1 MNSRRWRARRWWRL
15 ATVAVTVAAS
25 FGAAQPVEAQTIE
38 QFVVQ
43 RRLEMGQA
51 RASHQAAL
59 AAFNVLDR
67 QFSQALDEVRAAR
80 RSGDN
85 ARLERAYALAQD
97 RSVPHRAQEAR
108 LTEAAAAL
116 VRARLAL
123 IDALAGRM
131 EELVRNMDAVG
142 SGEQR
147 ARLNVLFM
155 DHQRELQGLESEAAD
170 TFRIDPVVL
179 PEIAFDP
186 RDGPDELSAKAELLE
201 RRAADADSVIVDT
214 DRRIQDL
221 NRRVRIERQGR
232 DFLAGAERFDD
243 TRVPVVAARPTPGQR
258 PASDSTVAG
267 ARPQTLEERIE
278 ALTQYRVQ
286 MEAYRDELRVRARQ
300 FRLRVGSVA

>member
-1 MNSRRWRARRWWRL
+1 MSSRRWRARRWRRL
-15 ATVAVTVAAS
+15 ATAAVALAIS
-25 FGAAQPVEAQTIE
+25 LGGGAPAGAQTME
-38 QFVVQ
+38 QLVVQ
-43 RRLEMGQA
+43 RRLELGQA
-51 RASHQAAL
+51 RAAHQAAL

-97 RSVPHRAQEAR
+97 RSVPHRAQEVR
-108 LTEAAAAL
+108 LSDAAAAL
-116 VRARLAL
+116 VRARQAL
-123 IDALAGRM
+123 VDALAGRM
-131 EELVRNMDAVG
+131 EELVRSMDAAA

-147 ARLNVLFM
+147 ARLNTLFM
-155 DHQRELQGLESEAAD
+155 DHQRELAALEAEATD
-170 TFRIDPVVL
+170 TFRLAPVVL
-179 PEIAFDP
+179 PDIVFDP
-186 RDGPDELSAKAELLE
+186 RDGPDELSFKAELLE
-201 RRAADADSVIVDT
+201 RRAADADSVIADT

-221 NRRVRIERQGR
+221 TRRMRIERQGR

-267 ARPQTLEERIE
+267 ARPLTLEERIE
-278 ALTQYRVQ
+278 ALTHYRAQ